1 MSDLRFWIP
10 LAKPQPYKTFFR
22 RTFRKWGWI
31 LRNLPRGFAVKF
43 GFVGARL
50 VNNTSSENEHLKLNK
65 TYALGYKGFVVELPR
80 DKMIYSFIK
89 NRGSWELEESE
100 FLASGLKKA
109 AVSPKSR
116 VAFLDIGANSGLV
129 SLQAINLAKT
139 QAEVFLFEPIPRHI
153 LAIKHNFQNHKN
165 IHIENFALSHSNGKS
180 EIFTENFN
188 HGNSSM
194 LKSVVEPLGRIQT
207 KVKLV
212 NTKEYCDTFLIKFD
226 SYVIKCDTQG
236 MDALILS
243 RVPNRIWAKVQCA
256 IIEIWALPE
265 ISGQDVDN
273 LLLMC
278 QQFKFISWHPGS
290 KEKLELIEIKLFWT
304 NNSKLVRNLY
314 LSKN

>member
-50 VNNTSSENEHLKLNK
+50 VNNTSSENVHLKLNK

-139 QAEVFLFEPIPRHI
+139 QAEVFFVRTYP
-153 LAIKHNFQNHKN
+153 KT
-165 IHIENFALSHSNGKS
+165 HSCNK
-180 EIFTENFN
+180 T
-188 HGNSSM
+188 
-194 LKSVVEPLGRIQT
+194 
-207 KVKLV
+207 
-212 NTKEYCDTFLIKFD
+212 
-226 SYVIKCDTQG
+226 
-236 MDALILS
+236 
-243 RVPNRIWAKVQCA
+243 
-256 IIEIWALPE
+256 
-265 ISGQDVDN
+265 
-273 LLLMC
+273 
-278 QQFKFISWHPGS
+278 
-290 KEKLELIEIKLFWT
+290 
-304 NNSKLVRNLY
+304 
-314 LSKN
+314 